1 MTNADSLVSR
11 PFNPSEIVVD
21 SNRLFERD
29 SSFDTLPHDNPFVT
43 DGLRYA
49 APAVEWD
56 VDRQG
61 RLDIYSPTSSFTFAV
76 QTTGNLINT
85 LFPQAALIA
94 SQQLTVPCALL
105 AVSLSYAIRNTTFA
119 GAIGMYV
126 LIDNRPIIS
135 VAGNSDML
143 VGTIT
148 PTTGASS
155 NWSDVRSNS
164 YSLDVAPLI
173 QANQS
178 VSLYASC
185 ANQVTDIVWGIVTF
199 KYVVL

>member
-11 PFNPSEIVVD
+11 PFNPASVVVD
-21 SNRLFERD
+21 SNRLFKRD

-49 APAVEWD
+49 APAVDWE

-61 RLDIYSPTSSFTFAV
+61 RLDIYSPTSSFTFSVASN
-76 QTTGNLINT
+76 GALINT
-85 LFPQAALIA
+85 AFPQAALIG
-94 SQQLTVPCALL
+94 SQQLTVPAALL
-105 AVSLSYAIRNTTFA
+105 AVSLSYGIQNTTFT
-119 GAIGMYV
+119 GPIGLYV
-126 LIDNRPIIS
+126 LIDDRPVIS
-135 VAGNSDML
+135 VAGSADVI
-143 VGTIT
+143 VGAIT
-148 PTTGASS
+148 PRGFASS
-155 NWSDVRSNS
+155 IWSDVRSNS

-185 ANQVTDIVWGIVTF
+185 ANQVTDLIWGVITF
-199 KYVVL
+199 KYVIL